1 MSTRYRPTRPGPS
14 WGKKDKRCDPSKPED
29 RERGSY
35 WDNVLIDAETKLI
48 VSLVVGRRTYATA
61 RRAFA
66 DFYARTDG
74 RLPLLIT
81 TDEYAAYFSVIVG
94 LYGVRKEDLGL
105 SAAEKEELGWES
117 LPEVLV
123 PPELNYGTVHKERE
137 RGQVV
142 RVESRVVLGTA
153 EAVAAVLAGSS
164 ASQAINTSY
173 VERWNG
179 TQRHF
184 NARKG
189 RKVCTF
195 SKDLA
200 FHVAVTWLVVTWYNF
215 CWTVRTLRQQVQV
228 DPPRY
233 QRRTPAMAAGL
244 AAQPWSLRDLLTYPL
259 FPTDRQPGPS
269 EHAAPSKR
277 PDGG

>member
-1 MSTRYRPTRPGPS
+1 M
-14 WGKKDKRCDPSKPED
+14 
-29 RERGSY
+29 
-35 WDNVLIDAETKLI
+35 
-48 VSLVVGRRTYATA
+48 A
-61 RRAFA
+61 RRAVA

-81 TDEYAAYFSVIVG
+81 TDEYAAYFSVIVD

-105 SAAEKEELGWES
+105 SEAEKAELGWES

-123 PPELNYGTVHKERE
+123 PPELYYGTVHKERQQG
-137 RGQVV
+137 RVV
-142 RVESRVVLGTA
+142 RVESRLVLGSA
-153 EAVAAVLAGSS
+153 EAVAAVLAGGA

-215 CWTVRTLRQQVQV
+215 CWTVRTLRERVQA

-233 QRRTPAMAAGL
+233 QNRTPAMAAGL
-244 AAQPWSLRDLLTYPL
+244 AELPWSLRDLLTYPL
-259 FPTDRQPGPS
+259 FPTAQQPATS
-269 EHAAPSKR
+269 EHAELSKR